1 MRLFFG
7 EMNKVFRNRAAVLI
21 LICLLGVNGFFAY
34 FSSQNGETFFGASAY
49 RNIHKELA
57 EKTYEEALAEVNERM
72 ELSEFSFEMSTGVS
86 QESLKARYGERYN
99 SLAEEYQDKKY
110 VFYND
115 IPYFEWEMLKQVSG
129 EYSVAGHYKEYLDKV
144 QTSSKQ
150 MQLFAKRYHS
160 NSFLYR
166 NIIKTAED
174 FARIVPDN
182 ETVAGPNLGIEKA
195 LNCTVTDL
203 LGTLFLFYTVLILI
217 MREKE
222 TQQLL
227 LMRSAARGR
236 IPLGAAKTMA
246 TLATGVMT
254 AVVLYVENLFVYG
267 MIYGMGNLSRP
278 IYTLLNYQTCKYAVS
293 VLTYIGLFLL
303 GKAFVYA
310 GISLLFLFCA
320 VLCKNAVSYFSIGGV
335 CLGVEA
341 ILYLKLSNRGI
352 GVLFKNVNVIAF
364 LNTDSL
370 LRDYRNLNLCE
381 VPVNYQTLFWIVTAL
396 VTVAGF
402 GLCVFSFAGMKNHT
416 ASPIKRFSLFGKFS
430 FCNHGNLF
438 LHECY
443 KIFLRGGVLLFLAV
457 YGFCILYFNKPIHRY
472 FYDETDANY
481 YFYMSQIEGTYTPEK
496 EAWIETEEKR
506 IQNEQMRIINGDGGT
521 SSEIEL
527 QSLEK
532 KTEALRMVQERLEYL
547 KQKEGAAVVY
557 ERGYRMIYDDTFAQG
572 KAWQMSLLISCMMIL
587 CLTCVYGVEYDTG
600 MIVPIR
606 TCIGGRTRTFA
617 CKLGISL
624 IVSNFLFVLTYGLYF
639 QNVFR
644 CYGTEQ
650 IHEKAY
656 SIPALQNYSCSILE
670 YLLLMCMVRYLA
682 MLLTMAIIL
691 LLSVKVKR
699 MSFTVA
705 LGAALLVLPLLLGLL
720 SVRSSEYILLNP
732 FWFARL
738 R

>member
-1 MRLFFG
+1 MKLLFG
-7 EMNKVFRNRAAVLI
+7 EANKVFRNRAAVLI

-34 FSSQNGETFFGASAY
+34 FSSQNGETFFSASAY
-49 RNIHKELA
+49 RNIHKDLA
-57 EKTYEEALAEVNERM
+57 EKTYEEALTEVSERM
-72 ELSEFSFEMSTGVS
+72 ELSGFSFEMSAGVN
-86 QESLKARYGERYN
+86 QESLKAQYGDRYN
-99 SLAEEYQDKKY
+99 ALAEEYQDNKY

-115 IPYFEWEMLKQVSG
+115 IPYYEWEMMKQVSS
-129 EYSVAGHYKEYLDKV
+129 EYSAAGHYKDYLDKV
-144 QTSSKQ
+144 QTSAKQ
-150 MQLFAKRYHS
+150 MQLFAKRYHT
-160 NSFLYR
+160 NRFLYR

-174 FARIVPDN
+174 FSRIVPVK

-195 LNCTVTDL
+195 LNCTFTDL
-203 LGTLFLFYTVLILI
+203 LGMLFLFYTVLILV

-227 LMRSAARGR
+227 LMRTTAKGR
-236 IPLGAAKTMA
+236 IPLGVAKAMA
-246 TLATGVMT
+246 TLAIGVLT

-278 IYTLLNYQTCKYAVS
+278 IYTLLNYQTCKYAAS
-293 VLTYIGLFLL
+293 VLIYIGLFLL
-303 GKAFVYA
+303 GKALVYA
-310 GISLLFLFCA
+310 GISLFFLFCA
-320 VLCKNAVSYFSIGGV
+320 VLCRNAVTFFAIGGV
-335 CLGVEA
+335 CLGAEA
-341 ILYLKLSNRGI
+341 ILYLKLPNRGI
-352 GVLFKNVNVIAF
+352 GVLFKNVNVITF
-364 LNTDSL
+364 LNTDAL
-370 LRDYRNLNLCE
+370 LRDYRNLNVFE
-381 VPVNYQTLFWIVTAL
+381 VPVNYQMLFWIVTVL
-396 VTVAGF
+396 TIIVGF
-402 GLCVFSFAGMKNHT
+402 GLCVFAFAGMKNHT
-416 ASPIKRFSLFGKFS
+416 DSPIKRFSLFGKFS

-496 EAWIETEEKR
+496 EAWIEAEEKR

-572 KAWQMSLLISCMMIL
+572 KAWQMALLISCMMIL

-656 SIPALQNYSCSILE
+656 SIPALQNYSCSILT
-670 YLLLMCMVRYLA
+670 YLVLMCMVRYLA
-682 MLLTMAIIL
+682 MLLTMVIIL
-691 LLSVKVKR
+691 SLSVKGKR

-705 LGAALLVLPLLLGLL
+705 LGAALLILPLLLGLL

-732 FWFARL
+732 LWVAKL